1 MSSKGNLIL
10 AIIWIILSPAW
21 FWAENT
27 AMGIIWLCAG
37 VTKLI
42 IALIR
47 RNKEKKSNNYYVKKK
62 AYDFLFGNSGFGKKD
77 EVKGGVSYYVQNRQ
91 NKNRTLSDILKG
103 NK

>member
-1 MSSKGNLIL
+1 MSEGQEDGGREKEKSEFLEGIIMSSKGILIL

-37 VTKLI
+37 VTELI

-47 RNKEKKSNNYYVKKK
+47 RNKEKKSK
-62 AYDFLFGNSGFGKKD
+62 
-77 EVKGGVSYYVQNRQ
+77 
-91 NKNRTLSDILKG
+91 
-103 NK
+103 

>member
-1 MSSKGNLIL
+1 MLYCVKRYVQIEFLGEVIMSSKGNLIL
-10 AIIWIILSPAW
+10 AIIWIILSLAW

-47 RNKEKKSNNYYVKKK
+47 RNKEKKSK
-62 AYDFLFGNSGFGKKD
+62 
-77 EVKGGVSYYVQNRQ
+77 
-91 NKNRTLSDILKG
+91 
-103 NK
+103 

>member
-1 MSSKGNLIL
+1 MLYCAKRYVQIEFLGEVIMSSKGNLIL

-47 RNKEKKSNNYYVKKK
+47 RNKEKKSK
-62 AYDFLFGNSGFGKKD
+62 
-77 EVKGGVSYYVQNRQ
+77 
-91 NKNRTLSDILKG
+91 
-103 NK
+103 

>member
-1 MSSKGNLIL
+1 MYVLYCVKRYVQIEFLGEVIMSSKGNLIL
-10 AIIWIILSPAW
+10 ASIWIILSPAW

-47 RNKEKKSNNYYVKKK
+47 RNKEKKSK
-62 AYDFLFGNSGFGKKD
+62 
-77 EVKGGVSYYVQNRQ
+77 
-91 NKNRTLSDILKG
+91 
-103 NK
+103 

>member
-1 MSSKGNLIL
+1 MFLKKRWSLLLLKHRRQTAKFQSCEETENNRRFEFLGGIIMSSKGILIL

-47 RNKEKKSNNYYVKKK
+47 RNKEKKSK
-62 AYDFLFGNSGFGKKD
+62 
-77 EVKGGVSYYVQNRQ
+77 
-91 NKNRTLSDILKG
+91 
-103 NK
+103 

>member
-1 MSSKGNLIL
+1 MKFEFLGEIIMSSKGNLIL

-27 AMGIIWLCAG
+27 ATGIIWLCAG

-47 RNKEKKSNNYYVKKK
+47 RNKEKKSK
-62 AYDFLFGNSGFGKKD
+62 
-77 EVKGGVSYYVQNRQ
+77 
-91 NKNRTLSDILKG
+91 
-103 NK
+103 

>member
-1 MSSKGNLIL
+1 MLYCVKRYVQIEFLGEIIMSSKGNLIL

-47 RNKEKKSNNYYVKKK
+47 RNKEKKSK
-62 AYDFLFGNSGFGKKD
+62 
-77 EVKGGVSYYVQNRQ
+77 
-91 NKNRTLSDILKG
+91 
-103 NK
+103 

>member
-1 MSSKGNLIL
+1 MSESKCSLKFEFLGEIIMSSKGNLIL

-47 RNKEKKSNNYYVKKK
+47 RNKEKKSK
-62 AYDFLFGNSGFGKKD
+62 
-77 EVKGGVSYYVQNRQ
+77 
-91 NKNRTLSDILKG
+91 
-103 NK
+103 

>member
-1 MSSKGNLIL
+1 MYVLYCVKRYVQIEFLGEVIMSSKGNLIL

-47 RNKEKKSNNYYVKKK
+47 RNKEKKSK
-62 AYDFLFGNSGFGKKD
+62 
-77 EVKGGVSYYVQNRQ
+77 
-91 NKNRTLSDILKG
+91 
-103 NK
+103 

>member
-1 MSSKGNLIL
+1 MYVLYCVKRYVQIEFLGEIIMSSKGNLIL

-47 RNKEKKSNNYYVKKK
+47 RNKEKKSK
-62 AYDFLFGNSGFGKKD
+62 
-77 EVKGGVSYYVQNRQ
+77 
-91 NKNRTLSDILKG
+91 
-103 NK
+103 

>member
-1 MSSKGNLIL
+1 MLYCVKRYVQIEFLGEVIMSSKGNLIL

-37 VTKLI
+37 VTELI

-47 RNKEKKSNNYYVKKK
+47 RNKEKKSK
-62 AYDFLFGNSGFGKKD
+62 
-77 EVKGGVSYYVQNRQ
+77 
-91 NKNRTLSDILKG
+91 
-103 NK
+103 

>member
-1 MSSKGNLIL
+1 MLHLFQINRQIQSCGEIEGNRRFEFLGEIIMSSKGNLIL

-47 RNKEKKSNNYYVKKK
+47 RNKEKKSK
-62 AYDFLFGNSGFGKKD
+62 
-77 EVKGGVSYYVQNRQ
+77 
-91 NKNRTLSDILKG
+91 
-103 NK
+103 